1 MTINAT
7 VPTYFVFLTTTTFL
21 VPQSSSNVQIAAS
34 TLLYRMFSDRCS
46 ESTHDD
52 ISRAIW
58 TALDESLLQ
67 DFVKMIVESGTT
79 EEIRQP
85 LLLSFLNS
93 LDCHLH
99 SDDFRKTIMPVLG
112 AQSVEK
118 LIHLVTPKQ
127 IRIDFL
133 EALESQLDDSLDTE
147 TPPAHN
153 LSRLD
158 EKSIC
163 VEQEN
168 EKKPRGFDNHVRLSA
183 ATALARLGY
192 CPLDTVEESIRLLQS
207 RMCSAVNDFLAS
219 LGGEGA
225 SIGCYGQRLS
235 LDLTKRHFRLETAV
249 ATPENEDFVVMM
261 RYNKELMR
269 QKELA
274 RQIEAKLTYKEH
286 LEDSVRREKALQ
298 NEKDDLSHRQKSQ
311 NLVFQREMSRV
322 QKNATQGSRQLVA
335 IHASERSKAEHRAKE
350 SSREAAEVSRR
361 LAEAEE
367 CVQSCQASEAS
378 ATEVLHKAKSRLVEL
393 DQRTET
399 LKREFAEQE
408 AKMIEIEEELKARNA
423 ELDKMDRQRRELEED
438 VNGRD
443 EQIYAIQDENEKLH
457 DNLEDLFADMVHL
470 AQIYKEKE
478 KDEVSAKENSEREI
492 KEIIAE
498 LNVERGRTQ
507 GLQEK
512 EKKLRAENE
521 RLYNKVVKYK
531 TALQAELEQKK
542 KTERR
547 KQNDPVSYINQL
559 HQSGLADKS
568 ARTSKS
574 SSRSTSRYGK
584 ENDFSTS
591 SSSLRKYG

>member
-1 MTINAT
+1 
-7 VPTYFVFLTTTTFL
+7 
-21 VPQSSSNVQIAAS
+21 
-34 TLLYRMFSDRCS
+34 MFSDRWS
-46 ESTHDD
+46 ESTHDE

-79 EEIRQP
+79 DEIRQP
-85 LLLSFLNS
+85 LLLSFLNC
-93 LDCHLH
+93 LDCQLH
-99 SDDFRKTIMPVLG
+99 SNDFRKTIIPVLG

-133 EALESQLDDSLDTE
+133 EALESTLDVSLDTE

-163 VEQEN
+163 IEQED
-168 EKKPRGFDNHVRLSA
+168 EKEPRGFDNHVRLSA

-219 LGGEGA
+219 LCGGAA
-225 SIGCYGQRLS
+225 SRGCYGQRLS
-235 LDLTKRHFRLETAV
+235 PDLVKRNFRLEMAV

-261 RYNKELMR
+261 RHNKEMML
-269 QKELA
+269 QKELT
-274 RQIEAKLTYKEH
+274 RQIAAKLAFKEH

-298 NEKDDLSHRQKSQ
+298 VDRDDLSHQQKSQ
-311 NLVFQREMSRV
+311 NLVFQREMSRI
-322 QKNATQGSRQLVA
+322 QKNLTQDSRQLVA

-350 SSREAAEVSRR
+350 FSRQAAEAIRR
-361 LAEAEE
+361 LSEAEK
-367 CVQSCQASEAS
+367 CFQCCQASEAS
-378 ATEVLHKAKSRLVEL
+378 AKEELRKAKSRLVEL

-399 LKREFAEQE
+399 LRREFAEQE
-408 AKMIEIEEELKARNA
+408 AKTIEIEEELKARNS
-423 ELDKMDRQRRELEED
+423 ELDTMDRQQRELEEE

-443 EQIYAIQDENEKLH
+443 QQISAIQDENEKLH

-478 KDEVSAKENSEREI
+478 KDEVFAKDKSEREI
-492 KEIIAE
+492 QEIIAE

-512 EKKLRAENE
+512 EKKWRAENE
-521 RLYNKVVKYK
+521 KLYDKVVKYK

-568 ARTSKS
+568 TRTSKS